1 MKIQIEFV
9 TQLPRTLRPGFQVQS
24 SCRESAAHAHA
35 HRALR
40 QGRFLPCLTLC
51 SLCFSG
57 ACGAVSPSPRARSV
71 GCPKCTASGR
81 NAIVLKVFQ
90 LNQCLPNACSQLR
103 KCQANFLPSPIL
115 HPGLRDSLEEKDSS
129 KSMFLQFYLLLPEPG
144 VSSLSHQDHDL
155 YKVMLGARVV
165 KGNRRQLSTWQGP
178 NSAGEIILFPRSLP
192 IIQKIHKCHCR

>member
-1 MKIQIEFV
+1 MNGSKATYRMKIQIEFV

-81 NAIVLKVFQ
+81 NAIVLKAYEIPWRKKTAANPCFCNSIFSY
-90 LNQCLPNACSQLR
+90 LSQG
-103 KCQANFLPSPIL
+103 C
-115 HPGLRDSLEEKDSS
+115 H
-129 KSMFLQFYLLLPEPG
+129 
-144 VSSLSHQDHDL
+144 
-155 YKVMLGARVV
+155 
-165 KGNRRQLSTWQGP
+165 
-178 NSAGEIILFPRSLP
+178 LFPTRTTTC
-192 IIQKIHKCHCR
+192 IR

>member
-81 NAIVLKVFQ
+81 NAIVLKAYEIPWRKKTAANPCFCNSIFSY
-90 LNQCLPNACSQLR
+90 LSQ
-103 KCQANFLPSPIL
+103 
-115 HPGLRDSLEEKDSS
+115 
-129 KSMFLQFYLLLPEPG
+129 
-144 VSSLSHQDHDL
+144 
-155 YKVMLGARVV
+155 VMLGARVV
-165 KGNRRQLSTWQGP
+165 KRNRRQLSTWQGP

-192 IIQKIHKCHCR
+192 IIQKIHKSHCR